1 MKNMSNHQNSER
13 PPPERFAEGPK
24 RKSVLENLIT
34 DLSTSAMQAH
44 LATINGT
51 YLFQQMVE
59 GQNLVKS
66 LRLEQGIEESE
77 KAYGALSAARK
88 ECDTLY
94 DEMTDLI
101 ESFSKV
107 ADDSTPYETFIR
119 QWNGTVKLYQDM
131 LDRKGGSTT
140 DNGGNTGD
148 TGDPGNSGDSG
159 DSGNSGG
166 GGTIVDGADEG

>member
-13 PPPERFAEGPK
+13 PPPEGFAEGPK
-24 RKSVLENLIT
+24 RKSVLENLT
-34 DLSTSAMQAH
+34 
-44 LATINGT
+44 
-51 YLFQQMVE
+51 
-59 GQNLVKS
+59 
-66 LRLEQGIEESE
+66 
-77 KAYGALSAARK
+77 
-88 ECDTLY
+88 
-94 DEMTDLI
+94 TDLI

-159 DSGNSGG
+159 DSGDSG
-166 GGTIVDGADEG
+166 TLVDGVDEG